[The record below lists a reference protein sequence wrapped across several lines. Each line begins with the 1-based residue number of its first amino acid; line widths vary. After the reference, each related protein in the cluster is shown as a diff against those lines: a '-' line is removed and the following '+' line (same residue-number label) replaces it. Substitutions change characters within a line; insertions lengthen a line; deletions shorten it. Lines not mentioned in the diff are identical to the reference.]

1 MKIPKSCCKT
11 HACRVS
17 EAIYTFDK
25 STAAQ
30 FLHACIEKRINV
42 RKAGFCDSFTA
53 GLHKSKDVCAPAAAK
68 SFPHRS
74 CNHRFA
80 LRRHGRRRLG
90 RGFAIAKIVAA
101 QRLEAGVEFIYQ
113 WYAVG
118 NVQADDVA
126 V

>member
-1 MKIPKSCCKT
+1 MKIPKTCCKT

-30 FLHACIEKRINV
+30 FLQACIETRINV
-42 RKAGFCDSFTA
+42 RKADFLKSFTA
-53 GLHKSKDVCAPAAAK
+53 GLHKRKDVCPTAAAK
-68 SFPHRS
+68 SCPHRS

-80 LRRHGRRRLG
+80 LHRHGRRSLG

-101 QRLEAGVEFIYQ
+101 QRLEAGVEFVYQ
-113 WYAVG
+113 RYAVG
-118 NVQADDVA
+118 NIQADNVA